1 MGNRS
6 KATLLIGAAVA
17 LATASGVALASD
29 SAPTQGDDLRG
40 PGSVRIEEST
50 LPDDDAA
57 ERAGLDEAAS
67 VDRTRA
73 ESAALESAGGGTVLE
88 SELEEEDGFV
98 IWEVEVRGDDG
109 SVREVSIDAGDASV
123 LGSELES

>member
-1 MGNRS
+1 MVNRS
-6 KATLLIGAAVA
+6 KATLLVGAAVA

-29 SAPTQGDDLRG
+29 AAPSQGDDLR
-40 PGSVRIEEST
+40 PGSVRIKEST

-57 ERAGLDEAAS
+57 EHAVLDEAAS
-67 VDRTRA
+67 VDRARA